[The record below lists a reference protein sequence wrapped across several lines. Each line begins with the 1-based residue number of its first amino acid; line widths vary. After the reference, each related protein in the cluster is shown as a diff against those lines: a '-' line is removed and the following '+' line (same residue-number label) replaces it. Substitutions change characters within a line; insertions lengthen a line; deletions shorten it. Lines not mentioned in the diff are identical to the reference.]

1 MLTLLA
7 QTTLRT
13 ASRFAPRAAPV
24 AAKAVSA
31 RFASRFMSEKPFA
44 VDAPDGEHDLQD
56 IEESSTWAKRTVD
69 LASVT
74 EDTKTINEI
83 HDAVLGKQMFAVDAP
98 DGEHDLE
105 DVEEHMEGVKNIIDE
120 ASLFEDPDEVKTQQQ
135 FREENI
141 KEANRMA
148 QHDL

>member
-105 DVEEHMEGVKNIIDE
+105 DVV
-120 ASLFEDPDEVKTQQQ
+120 SLTECTPLICSCYQNSFKPDAVLLICLCCH
-135 FREENI
+135 F
-141 KEANRMA
+141 
-148 QHDL
+148 